1 MFTYFHQVCTAEEQ
15 EILSRGSKKSEK
27 LRQQL
32 LKNTPSELLNS
43 KCFNGDRD
51 FLPNTSAKVKEDY
64 LKAEKHKEK
73 LLEFDKT
80 R

>member
-1 MFTYFHQVCTAEEQ
+1 M

-32 LKNTPSELLNS
+32 MKNAPLELLNS
-43 KCFNGDRD
+43 KLFNGDRD
-51 FLPNTSAKVKEDY
+51 FLPNTSAKMKEEY
-64 LKAEKHKEK
+64 LQAEKHKEK